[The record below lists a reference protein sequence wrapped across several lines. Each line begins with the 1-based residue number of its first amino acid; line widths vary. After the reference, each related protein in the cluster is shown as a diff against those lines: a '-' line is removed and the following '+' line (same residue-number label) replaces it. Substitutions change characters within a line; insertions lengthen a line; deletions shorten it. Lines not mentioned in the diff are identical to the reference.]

1 METNEKKIAEKACE
15 VYAGLNG
22 RAREAFVNQLEGM
35 AFVIQSQRGEE
46 KQKINEDHDG
56 AQRPRRGDQKAPA
69 RKLRN
74 YLI

>member
-35 AFVIQSQRGEE
+35 AFVIQSQRGENKE
-46 KQKINEDHDG
+46 KEKE
-56 AQRPRRGDQKAPA
+56 KEVS
-69 RKLRN
+69 
-74 YLI
+74 

>member
-35 AFVIQSQRGEE
+35 AFVIQSQRGENKE
-46 KQKINEDHDG
+46 KKEEDKE
-56 AQRPRRGDQKAPA
+56 AS
-69 RKLRN
+69 
-74 YLI
+74 